1 MSIDTFNANAAA
13 GVDPTRVKIAG
24 SIKQAASTSGAS
36 FEYLLATAKMESN
49 FNPKAAAS
57 TSSAR
62 GLYQFIDQTWL
73 GTVKEAG
80 SQLGY
85 GKYADAIAKNSN
97 GSYSVSDPTARAA
110 IMRLRDD
117 PDAASTMA
125 AVLTQSNSFK
135 LTGRLGRRPTD
146 AELYMAHFMGV
157 GGAAKLI
164 SKAEDNPQTSA
175 ARMFPDAAEANR
187 SIFYDRSGSARSV
200 SQVYSVLS
208 ARYAGAA
215 NSNDTRSAMAA
226 VGGDT
231 QNLLAF
237 ANAVPTP
244 VLSIDNAAYLSSF
257 PDSRGVPVAAGSQ
270 ERTQTASTDPIFRS
284 LFQAGDRTQPI
295 SPAVQELWGHSP
307 SQTTVAS
314 LSGKTPEVRAPGRLD
329 LFSDR
334 NGTFSG

>member
-24 SIKQAASTSGAS
+24 SIKQAASTSGTS
-36 FEYLLATAKMESN
+36 FEYLLTTAKMESN
-49 FNPKAAAS
+49 FDPKAAAS

-80 SQLGY
+80 SRLGY
-85 GKYADAIAKNSN
+85 GKYADAIAKNSD
-97 GSYSVSDPTARAA
+97 GSYSVSDPIARAA
-110 IMRLRDD
+110 IMKLRND

-125 AVLTQSNSFK
+125 AVLTQSNGFK

-164 SKAEDNPQTSA
+164 SNAEDNPQANA
-175 ARMFPDAAEANR
+175 ARMFPNAAEANR
-187 SIFYDRSGSARSV
+187 SIFYDRSGNARSV
-200 SQVYSVLS
+200 SQVYAVLN

-215 NSNDTRSAMAA
+215 HSSDTRTAMAA
-226 VGGDT
+226 VGGDI
-231 QNLLAF
+231 QNPVALAS
-237 ANAVPTP
+237 AVPAP
-244 VLSIDNAAYLSSF
+244 ALSSDNAAYLSSF
-257 PDSRGVPVAAGSQ
+257 PDSRGVMPAAASSQ
-270 ERTQTASTDPIFRS
+270 ARSASTDPIFRS

-295 SPAVQELWGHSP
+295 SPAVQELWGHSS
-307 SQTTVAS
+307 SQTVAS
-314 LSGKTPEVRAPGRLD
+314 LSGKTPEVRPPGRLD